1 MNPIAQQA
9 FDSALARLG
18 GMPARRTKDRKPW
31 SAEDEGR
38 LRCLYPDTPMP
49 ELIKVFQRPEYS
61 IYNKAYAMGLKRSDA
76 YLASEHACRLR
87 RENNPGAGSRFQKG
101 HASWNKGISFHS
113 GGRSAETQF
122 SPGTMP
128 HNHVPVGTERT
139 TCDGIRQRKTHD
151 DGPPHRRWKSVHMI
165 MWEEA
170 HGEVPAGHIIVFRDR
185 NTANI
190 TIENLELITRAENM
204 QRNTIH
210 RYPPELK
217 DTIRQLG
224 RLKKAIS
231 EASNEKQDD

>member
-9 FDSALARLG
+9 LDSAMARLAG
-18 GMPARRTKDRKPW
+18 VPKQRVKDRRPW
-31 SAEDEGR
+31 SAEDEIL
-38 LRCLYPDTPMP
+38 LRSLYLDTPMP
-49 ELIKVFQRPEYS
+49 ELLKAFGRPYWS
-61 IYNKAYAMGLKRSDA
+61 IYNKAYALGLRRSDA

-101 HASWNKGISFHS
+101 HASWNKGINFHS

-122 SPGTMP
+122 APGAMP
-128 HNHVPVGTERT
+128 HNHVPVGSERV

-170 HGEVPAGHIIVFRDR
+170 HGEVPAGHIVVFRDR
-185 NTANI
+185 NTTNI
-190 TIENLELITRAENM
+190 SIENLELITRAENM
-204 QRNTIH
+204 RRNTIH

-224 RLKKAIS
+224 RLRKAIS